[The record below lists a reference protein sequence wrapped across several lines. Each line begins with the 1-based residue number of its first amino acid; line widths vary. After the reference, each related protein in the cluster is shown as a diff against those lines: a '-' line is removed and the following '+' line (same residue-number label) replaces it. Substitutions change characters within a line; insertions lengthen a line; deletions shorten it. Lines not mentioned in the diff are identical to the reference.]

1 LQPEVPLAAQAQGDA
16 AATQGQVLGVVIDVV
31 EVLDMAPQCLLQ
43 QRVPQEARLVL
54 FRQGQLEFDFFSHAF
69 SAYS

>member
-1 LQPEVPLAAQAQGDA
+1 
-16 AATQGQVLGVVIDVV
+16 
-31 EVLDMAPQCLLQ
+31 MAPQCLLQ

-54 FRQGQLEFDFFSHAF
+54 FRQGQLEFHFFSHAF